1 MTATPDGT
9 EGEGRPA
16 ADVNARA
23 ERARADARLQESRP
37 QESRATETGT
47 AEARMGLALRRA
59 RGVLLWERV
68 WPAIVAVAA
77 ALGVFLIASWL
88 GLWLALPPLGRIIGL
103 ALFAALFALALV
115 PAFRIRPPSAGEAL
129 SRLDRESRLPHRPAT
144 ALSDHLASKPD
155 DPVGAALWRAHLARM
170 ATQIGSLRVGMPAP
184 GVAARDGRALRALV
198 LLGVIATFF
207 MVPGEH
213 LRRIAS
219 AFDWAELVPPK
230 PYRVDAW
237 VTPPGYTGRAPI
249 LLPGLRSQEVA
260 QGTAAAQPDSG
271 ASFEASAMTVPAG
284 SELVVRI
291 IGLPDARLVT
301 QGGLAAAVPKEG
313 EAPTTG
319 AAPSAS
325 APPPAATPTAASAGD
340 ERRFV
345 ITADGGARIEGPD
358 GRFVSWHFRAQ
369 PDAPPTIELT
379 KEPQASGNNALSLSY
394 KAEDDYGIASA
405 EARFTALPPAPP
417 LHGLKNAPA
426 PAAPRPLVE
435 APNFPLPL
443 VGGRS
448 RAATGQTTK
457 DFTENPWA
465 GTKVEMV
472 LVARDQAG
480 NVGQSKLRSFTLPQR
495 SFSNPLA
502 RALIEERRLLA
513 LDANERERVQA
524 ALDALAIAPEVFTP
538 EPSHY
543 MGLRTAYFRLANARS
558 DEDLRGVVDYLWEVA
573 VRIEDGDLSDVEKR
587 LRDAQQALQNA
598 LENNASEEEIARL
611 TQELRDAMNEF
622 MKALAEEAQRNPNRA
637 DNQPMDPNTR
647 TVRPQDL
654 QKMLDRIEDMAKNGA
669 RDAAKQML
677 SELQN
682 MLNGLQAGRQQQ
694 RQQQGQSQMSQSMDQ
709 LGDMIRRQQQ
719 LRDRTFKEGREGQQ
733 DQAFNELKE
742 NQEKLREQLRQ
753 LREKMQQAMRDR
765 GQQGQQGE
773 GQQGQGQQGQQQG
786 QGGEGQPGQGQ
797 QGQQGQQGRGQG
809 QGQGQGMPG
818 DGGLGQAEQ
827 AMREAEQALGEG
839 DGTGAVDAQSE
850 ALQALR
856 RGAQQMAEAMQ
867 QQQGGPGG
875 EGPGGPS
882 GQTAER
888 TDPLGRPM
896 RSRDYG
902 DDNTVKVP
910 EEIDMQRARRVLEEL
925 RRRFGEPD
933 RPRLEL
939 DYLER
944 LLRDF

>member
-1 MTATPDGT
+1 MG
-9 EGEGRPA
+9 A
-16 ADVNARA
+16 ALQRA
-23 ERARADARLQESRP
+23 W
-37 QESRATETGT
+37 
-47 AEARMGLALRRA
+47 
-59 RGVLLWERV
+59 GVLLWERV
-68 WPAIVAVAA
+68 WPAVVALGA
-77 ALGVFLIASWL
+77 ALGLFLIASWL
-88 GLWLALPPLGRIIGL
+88 GLWLSLPPYGRVIGL
-103 ALFAALFALALV
+103 VLFAALFALALV
-115 PAFRIRPPSAGEAL
+115 PALRIRPPSAGEAL
-129 SRLDRESRLPHRPAT
+129 SRLDRESHLPHRPAT

-170 ATQIGSLRVGMPAP
+170 SAQIGSFRVGLPAP
-184 GVAARDGRALRALV
+184 RVAAKDGQALRALV

-207 MVPGEH
+207 MVPGDH
-213 LRRIAS
+213 MRRIAA

-249 LLPGLRSQEVA
+249 MLPGLRSQELA
-260 QGTAAAQPDSG
+260 QAAAGAPDPAADS
-271 ASFEASAMTVPAG
+271 AYEASAMTVPAG

-291 IGLPDARLVT
+291 IGLEDAKLVT
-301 QGGLAAAVPKEG
+301 QGGIATAPAKEEETPEG
-313 EAPTTG
+313 
-319 AAPSAS
+319 SRV
-325 APPPAATPTAASAGD
+325 PTAAAPPATGD

-345 ITADGGARIEGPD
+345 IATDGAARIEGPD

-369 PDAPPTIELT
+369 PDNPPTIELT
-379 KEPQASGNNALSLSY
+379 KEPQASGNNALALSY
-394 KAEDDYGIASA
+394 KAEDDYGIAGA
-405 EARFTALPPAPP
+405 EARFVALPLPPP
-417 LHGLKNAPA
+417 LHALKNAPKRA
-426 PAAPRPLVE
+426 EPRTLVE

-448 RAATGQTTK
+448 KVASGQTTK

-465 GTKVEMV
+465 GTRVDLT

-480 NVGQSKLRSFTLPQR
+480 NVGQSAPRSLTLPQR

-502 RALIEERRLLA
+502 RALIEERRTLA
-513 LDANERERVQA
+513 LDADMRERVQA
-524 ALDALAIAPEVFTP
+524 GLDALAIAPEVFTP
-538 EPSHY
+538 DPLHY
-543 MGLRTAYFRLANARS
+543 MGLRTASFRLANARS
-558 DEDLRGVVDYLWEVA
+558 DDDLRGVVDYLWEVA

-598 LENNASEEEIARL
+598 LENNASDEEIQKLA
-611 TQELRDAMNEF
+611 QELRDAMNEF
-622 MKALAEEAQRNPNRA
+622 MKALAQEAQRNQNRA
-637 DNQPMDPNTR
+637 DSNQPMDPNAR

-669 RDAAKQML
+669 RDAARQML

-719 LRDRTFKEGREGQQ
+719 LRDRTFKEGREGEQ
-733 DQAFNELKE
+733 DQAFNELKQ
-742 NQEKLREQLRQ
+742 NQEQLREQLRQ
-753 LREKMQQAMRDR
+753 LREKMQQAMRER
-765 GQQGQQGE
+765 GQQGENGEGQQGQGQQGQGQQGQGQQGQGQQGQGQQGEGQQGE
-773 GQQGQGQQGQQQG
+773 GQQGQGQG
-786 QGGEGQPGQGQ
+786 
-797 QGQQGQQGRGQG
+797 QGRGQG
-809 QGQGQGMPG
+809 QGQGMPG
-818 DGGLGQAEQ
+818 EGGFAQAEQ

-882 GQTAER
+882 GQSAER

>member
-16 ADVNARA
+16 AEVNPRA
-23 ERARADARLQESRP
+23 DRARADARPSEHRQTEL
-37 QESRATETGT
+37 RATE
-47 AEARMGLALRRA
+47 ERMGAALRRA

-68 WPAIVAVAA
+68 WPAIVAFAA

-103 ALFAALFALALV
+103 GLFAALFALALV

-129 SRLDRESRLPHRPAT
+129 SRLDRESHLPHRPAT

-170 ATQIGSLRVGMPAP
+170 AAQIGSLRVGMPAP

-230 PYRVDAW
+230 PYRIDAW

-260 QGTAAAQPDSG
+260 QGTAAALPDAG
-271 ASFEASAMTVPAG
+271 ATFEASAMTVPAG

-291 IGLPDARLVT
+291 IGLADAKLVT
-301 QGGLAAAVPKEG
+301 QGGLAAAAPKEG
-313 EAPTTG
+313 EAPVPTTG

-325 APPPAATPTAASAGD
+325 APPSSATPTAAASGD

-345 ITADGGARIEGPD
+345 IAADGSARIEAPD

-426 PAAPRPLVE
+426 PAAPRPLVD

-480 NVGQSKLRSFTLPQR
+480 NVGQSKPRSFILPQR
-495 SFSNPLA
+495 GFSNPLA

-598 LENNASEEEIARL
+598 LENNASDEEIARL

-719 LRDRTFKEGREGQQ
+719 LRDRTFKEGRDGQQ
-733 DQAFNELKE
+733 DQAFNELKQ
-742 NQEKLREQLRQ
+742 NQEQLREQLRQ

-765 GQQGQQGE
+765 GQQGQQGD
-773 GQQGQGQQGQQQG
+773 GQQGQGQQGPQQG
-786 QGGEGQPGQGQ
+786 QDGEGQPGQGQ

-809 QGQGQGMPG
+809 QGQGMPG
-818 DGGLGQAEQ
+818 ESGLGQAEQ

>member
-16 ADVNARA
+16 AGVT
-23 ERARADARLQESRP
+23 ARADRP
-37 QESRATETGT
+37 RTEVRENEILRAEQ
-47 AEARMGLALRRA
+47 RMGAALQRA
-59 RGVLLWERV
+59 WGVLMWERV
-68 WPAIVAVAA
+68 WPAIVALGA
-77 ALGVFLIASWL
+77 ALGLFLIASWL
-88 GLWLALPPLGRIIGL
+88 GLWLALPPYARILGVV
-103 ALFAALFALALV
+103 LFAALFVLALV
-115 PAFRIRPPSAGEAL
+115 PALRIRPPSARDSLA
-129 SRLDRESRLPHRPAT
+129 RLDRESRLPHRPAT

-155 DPVGAALWRAHLARM
+155 DPVGAALWRAHVARM
-170 ATQIGSLRVGMPAP
+170 SAQIGSLRVGLPAP
-184 GVAARDGRALRALV
+184 RVAARDGRALRALV

-207 MVPGEH
+207 MVPGDH
-213 LRRIAS
+213 LRRIAA
-219 AFDWAELVPPK
+219 AFDWQALVAPK

-237 VTPPGYTGRAPI
+237 VTPPGYTGRAPVM
-249 LLPGLRSQEVA
+249 LPGLRSQDVA
-260 QGTAAAQPDSG
+260 RNAASGEGSGSAAAD
-271 ASFEASAMTVPAG
+271 ATYEATAMTVPAG

-291 IGLPDARLVT
+291 IGLDDARLVT
-301 QGGLAAAVPKEG
+301 QGGISPAPGEEEEGAAQTAATGATSGDAKASAVAGASGGAAAS
-313 EAPTTG
+313 G
-319 AAPSAS
+319 AA
-325 APPPAATPTAASAGD
+325 G
-340 ERRFV
+340 EEQRFV
-345 ITADGGARIEGPD
+345 IAGDGAARIEGPD

-369 PDAPPTIELT
+369 PDLPPTIELT
-379 KEPQASGNNALSLSY
+379 KEPQASGNNALALAY
-394 KAEDDYGIASA
+394 KAEDDYGVVAA
-405 EARFTALPPAPP
+405 EARFAAVPPPPP
-417 LHGLKNAPA
+417 LHALKNAPK
-426 PAAPRPLVE
+426 PPEPRPLVE

-448 RAATGQTTK
+448 KTATGQTTK

-465 GTKVEMV
+465 GTRVEMT
-472 LVARDQAG
+472 LVARDEAG
-480 NVGQSKLRSFTLPQR
+480 HVGQSRPRSFVLPQR

-502 RALIEERRLLA
+502 RALIAERQLLA
-513 LDANERERVQA
+513 LDANKRERVQA
-524 ALDALAIAPEVFTP
+524 ALDALAIAPEAFTP
-538 EPSHY
+538 DPSQY
-543 MGLRTAYFRLANARS
+543 MGLRTAYYRLANARS
-558 DEDLRGVVDYLWEVA
+558 DDDLRGVVDYLWEVA
-573 VRIEDGDLSDVEKR
+573 IRIEDGDLSDVEKR

-598 LENNASEEEIARL
+598 LENNASDEEIARL

-622 MKALAEEAQRNPNRA
+622 MKALAQEAQRNQNRA
-637 DNQPMDPNTR
+637 DANQPMDPNTR

-654 QKMLDRIEDMAKNGA
+654 QKMLDRIEDMARNGA
-669 RDAAKQML
+669 RDAARQML
-677 SELQN
+677 SELQD

-694 RQQQGQSQMSQSMDQ
+694 RQQGQSQMSQNMDQ

-733 DQAFNELKE
+733 DQAFNDLKQ
-742 NQEKLREQLRQ
+742 NQEQLREQLRQ
-753 LREKMQQAMRDR
+753 LREKMQQAMRGR
-765 GQQGQQGE
+765 QQGQGEQGQQGE
-773 GQQGQGQQGQQQG
+773 QQGRNGQGQQGQ
-786 QGGEGQPGQGQ
+786 GEQGQ
-797 QGQQGQQGRGQG
+797 QGQGRG

-818 DGGLGQAEQ
+818 DSGFAQAEQ

>member
-16 ADVNARA
+16 AQVNARA
-23 ERARADARLQESRP
+23 DRLR
-37 QESRATETGT
+37 
-47 AEARMGLALRRA
+47 AEARPNELRQTELRHAEERMGAALRRA

-68 WPAIVAVAA
+68 WPAIVALSA
-77 ALGVFLIASWL
+77 ALGIFLIASWL
-88 GLWLALPPLGRIIGL
+88 GLWLALPPYGRILGL
-103 ALFAALFALALV
+103 VLFLALFALALV
-115 PAFRIRPPSAGEAL
+115 PALRIRPPSAGEAL
-129 SRLDRESRLPHRPAT
+129 SRLDRESHLPHRPAT

-155 DPVGAALWRAHLARM
+155 DPVGAALWRAHLTRM
-170 ATQIGSLRVGMPAP
+170 AAQIGSLRVGLPAP

-207 MVPGEH
+207 MVPGDH

-249 LLPGLRSQEVA
+249 LLPGLRSQELA
-260 QGTAAAQPDSG
+260 QGAAVPEE
-271 ASFEASAMTVPAG
+271 ASASYEASAMTVPAG

-291 IGLPDARLVT
+291 IGLDGARLVT
-301 QGGLAAAVPKEG
+301 QGGLAVAPAKEG
-313 EAPTTG
+313 ETSSPAGAAP
-319 AAPSAS
+319 AAPAPSAS
-325 APPPAATPTAASAGD
+325 GE

-345 ITADGGARIEGPD
+345 IAADGGARIEGPD

-379 KEPQASGNNALSLSY
+379 KEPQASGNNALALSY
-394 KAEDDYGIASA
+394 KAEDDYGIAGA
-405 EARFTALPPAPP
+405 EARFTALPPPPP
-417 LHGLKNAPA
+417 LHALKNALA

-448 RAATGQTTK
+448 RSATGQTTK

-480 NVGQSKLRSFTLPQR
+480 NVGQSRPRSLALPQR
-495 SFSNPLA
+495 NFSNPLA

-513 LDANERERVQA
+513 LDANVRERVQT

-538 EPSHY
+538 EPSQY
-543 MGLRTAYFRLANARS
+543 MGLRTASFRLANARS
-558 DEDLRGVVDYLWEVA
+558 DDDLRGVVDYLWEMA

-637 DNQPMDPNTR
+637 DNQPADPNTR
-647 TVRPQDL
+647 MVRPQDL

-669 RDAAKQML
+669 RDAARQML

-719 LRDRTFKEGREGQQ
+719 LRDRTFKEGRDGQQ
-733 DQAFNELKE
+733 DQAFNDLKQ
-742 NQEKLREQLRQ
+742 NQEQLRDQLRQ
-753 LREKMQQAMRDR
+753 LREKMQQAMR
-765 GQQGQQGE
+765 GQGQQGE
-773 GQQGQGQQGQQQG
+773 NGEGQQGEGQQGEQGQGQQGQGQQGQ
-786 QGGEGQPGQGQ
+786 GQ
-797 QGQQGQQGRGQG
+797 QGQGRGQG
-809 QGQGQGMPG
+809 QGQGMPG
-818 DGGLGQAEQ
+818 ENGLAQAEQ

-882 GQTAER
+882 GQSAER

>member
-16 ADVNARA
+16 ASTAVRA
-23 ERARADARLQESRP
+23 EKSR
-37 QESRATETGT
+37 
-47 AEARMGLALRRA
+47 AEARQTEIRLTESRRA
-59 RGVLLWERV
+59 EQRMGAALQRAWGVLMWERI
-68 WPAIVAVAA
+68 WPAIVAVSA
-77 ALGVFLIASWL
+77 ALGLFLIASWL
-88 GLWLALPPLGRIIGL
+88 GLWLALPPLGRIVGL
-103 ALFAALFALALV
+103 VLFAALFALALV
-115 PAFRIRPPSAGEAL
+115 PALRIRPPSSGEAL

-155 DPVGAALWRAHLARM
+155 DPVGVALWRAHLGRM
-170 ATQIGSLRVGMPAP
+170 SAQISQLRVGLPAP
-184 GVAARDGRALRALV
+184 GVAAKDGQALRALV

-207 MVPGEH
+207 MVPGDH
-213 LRRIAS
+213 LRRVAA
-219 AFDWAELVPPK
+219 AFDWQALIPAK
-230 PYRVDAW
+230 PYRIDAW
-237 VTPPGYTGRAPI
+237 VTPPGYTGRAPVM
-249 LLPGLRSQEVA
+249 LPGLRSQEIA
-260 QGTAAAQPDSG
+260 QGGTGNASPDAADGS
-271 ASFEASAMTVPAG
+271 SFEATAMTVPAG

-291 IGLPDARLVT
+291 IGLDDARLVT
-301 QGGLAAAVPKEG
+301 QGGIAAAPPKES
-313 EAPTTG
+313 E
-319 AAPSAS
+319 
-325 APPPAATPTAASAGD
+325 PAAAPTAAPAAVQKAPSTAPGAAGD

-345 ITADGGARIEGPD
+345 IATDGSARVEGPD

-369 PDAPPTIELT
+369 PDNPPTIELT
-379 KEPQASGNNALSLSY
+379 KEPQASGNNALALSY
-394 KAEDDYGIASA
+394 KAEDDYGVAGA
-405 EARFTALPPAPP
+405 EARFKSLPPPAP
-417 LHGLKNAPA
+417 LHALKNAAKPA
-426 PAAPRPLVE
+426 EARPLVE

-443 VGGRS
+443 AGGR
-448 RAATGQTTK
+448 AKTATGQTTK

-465 GTKVEMV
+465 GTRVEMT

-480 NVGQSKLRSFTLPQR
+480 HVGQSRPRSLTLPQR
-495 SFSNPLA
+495 DFSNPLA
-502 RALIEERRLLA
+502 RALIEERRTLA
-513 LDANERERVQA
+513 LDANQRARVEA
-524 ALDALAIAPEVFTP
+524 GLDALAIAPELFTP
-538 EPSHY
+538 DPSHY
-543 MGLRTAYFRLANARS
+543 MGLRTASFRLANARS
-558 DEDLRGVVDYLWEVA
+558 DDDLRGVVDYLWEMA

-598 LENNASEEEIARL
+598 LENNAPDEEIKRL
-611 TQELRDAMNEF
+611 AQELRDAMNEF
-622 MKALAEEAQRNPNRA
+622 MKALAQEAQRNQNRA
-637 DNQPMDPNTR
+637 DANQPMDPNTR

-654 QKMLDRIEDMAKNGA
+654 QKMLDRIEDMARNGA
-669 RDAAKQML
+669 RDAARQML

-733 DQAFNELKE
+733 DQAFNDLKQ
-742 NQEKLREQLRQ
+742 NQEQLREQLRQ
-753 LREKMQQAMRDR
+753 LREKMQQAMR
-765 GQQGQQGE
+765 GQQGQGEQGE
-773 GQQGQGQQGQQQG
+773 GGQQPGENGQGQQGQGQQGQGQQG
-786 QGGEGQPGQGQ
+786 QGQGQG
-797 QGQQGQQGRGQG
+797 R
-809 QGQGQGMPG
+809 GQGQGMPG
-818 DGGLGQAEQ
+818 DGGFGQAEQ

-882 GQTAER
+882 GQSAER

>member
-1 MTATPDGT
+1 MTSTPDGT
-9 EGEGRPA
+9 DGEGRPA
-16 ADVNARA
+16 AGVTARA
-23 ERARADARLQESRP
+23 EKLR
-37 QESRATETGT
+37 
-47 AEARMGLALRRA
+47 AEARQSDARQSELRRVEQRMGA
-59 RGVLLWERV
+59 ALQRAWGALMWERV
-68 WPAIVAVAA
+68 WPAVVALGV

-88 GLWLALPPLGRIIGL
+88 GLWLALPPYGRVIGL
-103 ALFAALFALALV
+103 VLFAALFALALV
-115 PAFRIRPPSAGEAL
+115 PALRIRPPSAGETLA
-129 SRLDRESRLPHRPAT
+129 RLDRESRLPHRPAT

-170 ATQIGSLRVGMPAP
+170 SAQIGSLRVGLPAP
-184 GVAARDGRALRALV
+184 RVAARDGRALRALV

-213 LRRIAS
+213 LRRIAA
-219 AFDWAELVPPK
+219 AFDWHALVPPT

-237 VTPPGYTGRAPI
+237 VTPPGYTGRAPVM
-249 LLPGLRSQEVA
+249 LPGLRSQDVA
-260 QGTAAAQPDSG
+260 QAAAADASGDAPADSPY
-271 ASFEASAMTVPAG
+271 EATAMTVPAG

-291 IGLPDARLVT
+291 IGLDDARLIT
-301 QGGLAAAVPKEG
+301 QGGIAAAPAEEG
-313 EAPTTG
+313 TG
-319 AAPSAS
+319 AAAPATSATAS
-325 APPPAATPTAASAGD
+325 GTPASGTPAAQAPASGAAGD

-345 ITADGGARIEGPD
+345 IASDGAARVEGPD

-394 KAEDDYGIASA
+394 KAEDDYGVAGA
-405 EARFTALPPAPP
+405 EARFTALPPPPP
-417 LHGLKNAPA
+417 LHALKNAPPPPQA
-426 PAAPRPLVE
+426 RPLVE
-435 APNFPLPL
+435 APSFPLPL

-448 RAATGQTTK
+448 KVATGQTTR

-465 GTKVEMV
+465 GTRVEMT
-472 LVARDQAG
+472 LVVRDEAG
-480 NVGQSKLRSFTLPQR
+480 HVGQSRPRSLALPQR
-495 SFSNPLA
+495 SFSDPLA

-513 LDANERERVQA
+513 LDANKRERVEA
-524 ALDALAIAPEVFTP
+524 GLDALAIAPETFTP
-538 EPSHY
+538 DPSHY
-543 MGLRTAYFRLANARS
+543 MGLRTAYYRLVNARS
-558 DEDLRGVVDYLWEVA
+558 DDDLRGVVDYLWEVA

-598 LENNASEEEIARL
+598 LENDAPDEEIQRL
-611 TQELRDAMNEF
+611 AQELREAMNEF
-622 MKALAEEAQRNPNRA
+622 MKALAREAQRNQNRA
-637 DNQPMDPNTR
+637 DANQPMDPNTR
-647 TVRPQDL
+647 VVRPQDL
-654 QKMLDRIEDMAKNGA
+654 QKMLDRIEDMARNGA
-669 RDAAKQML
+669 RDAARQML

-694 RQQQGQSQMSQSMDQ
+694 RQQGQSQMSQSMDQ

-733 DQAFNELKE
+733 DQAFNELKQ
-742 NQEKLREQLRQ
+742 NQEQLREQLRQ
-753 LREKMQQAMRDR
+753 LREKMQQAMR

-773 GQQGQGQQGQQQG
+773 
-786 QGGEGQPGQGQ
+786 PGQ
-797 QGQQGQQGRGQG
+797 QGQQGQQGQGQQPGENGQGQRGQG
-809 QGQGQGMPG
+809 RGQGQGMPG
-818 DGGLGQAEQ
+818 ESGFAQAEQ

-882 GQTAER
+882 GQSAER

-896 RSRDYG
+896 RTRDYG